1 MFLLVAVAAVTAATT
16 GPIYVAAANQSVTV
30 ATLSGAAVTAGGI
43 YLLPPQ
49 GVSESSPSLV
59 EGAAALVPGGSGT
72 ARTDRYGPAI
82 VTVDVSANLPN
93 PKSQLLV
100 GLDIDARTDVC
111 AHVRIV
117 AGHCPVTSDDIML
130 SSRSAA
136 LLDVHVGSRIHPTEK
151 AQKGLPLVVS
161 GLYQPGDVADPYWW
175 GENFFPYGTPA
186 GTSSLIDDGFVTDG
200 GAAREAAHLP
210 TSLLGQIPLRASDVR
225 ATQIPLMLNQ
235 LTAYENSVGSF
246 HLVASTSLPG
256 LLQTIEL
263 QEHQMRTIVAAVAL
277 ELALLALLVLYQVAA
292 SNGAERS
299 GDLEIAELR
308 GLRRWSVA
316 VIALREPAL
325 LLAIATPA
333 GLVLAWLL
341 VALISPHVFEPG
353 TSSAIDPLAIT
364 VAILTFVAGFAAA
377 ALGSRSLL
385 RPSLAREGRTA
396 ADRRRRR
403 NAGLV
408 DLLAVLLAAA
418 AVVELVST
426 RSGSSSTGGGAPLDP
441 LASLTPGALALVAGV
456 LGARLL
462 PLGARAAARGTR
474 WSPRVG
480 LALASR
486 SIMRRAGVARRVVVL
501 VIAIGVLT
509 FSVAGYYLARANR
522 ATQASFQVGAP
533 IVLTVHVATGVNFLQ
548 AVQAADPSGHEAM
561 AVAKVAATSPT
572 LAVDSTRLASIA
584 SWPAG
589 TTTTPASVQSI
600 ARYLRPTAVPEV
612 TLAGAEAVRFRV
624 QLLESIRPAPQLFLN
639 VFDEREYTDASLSI
653 GAPLLKGSTEVSTS
667 LDGACSLVCRLD
679 SISLVWSP
687 GSGPGSGSVDVP
699 LVFSGVEVRRG
710 GKWVPDDV
718 GLTAPGDWAQ
728 NNAITAG
735 NASSTVTVEA
745 SGNELSATFHV
756 LASTSAPS
764 IGPADL
770 PSVIPSVVTTAL
782 AGVNIDPANPG
793 QFPATGLDGT
803 EFNSASRLEALALP
817 GLGANGAL
825 VDLGL
830 AEAQIQGPP
839 GSVTFEVWCRTT
851 PSAALL
857 QRLAKGGVTVIGTQT
872 AASVASGLAKTA
884 PSLAFDLFVVGA
896 VGATLLALG
905 ALVFSVASDSRRRSI
920 EFAALAAVGVPLRFL
935 RRSLVLEQ
943 VVIVVVG
950 VVLGVAAG
958 LVAGQLS
965 LSLLPEF
972 PPGRQ
977 GPLLPSSVGVGAGAA
992 LLAAGAVLVVLL
1004 VGSVVTSLLTMRR
1017 VRPDNVR
1024 LST

>member
-1 MFLLVAVAAVTAATT
+1 VFLLVAVAAVTAATT

-30 ATLSGAAVTAGGI
+30 ATLSAAAVTSAGI

-59 EGAAALVPGGSGT
+59 DGAAALTPGGSGT
-72 ARTDRYGPAI
+72 APSDRYGPAI
-82 VTVDVSANLPN
+82 VTVDVSASLPN
-93 PKSQLLV
+93 PRSQLLV

-117 AGHCPVTSDDIML
+117 AGHCPVTSDDIIL
-130 SSRSAA
+130 SDRSAA
-136 LLDVHVGSRIHPTEK
+136 LLELRVGSRIHPTEK
-151 AQKGLPLVVS
+151 GQKGAPLVVS
-161 GLYQPGDVADPYWW
+161 GLYQPGSPADSYWW

-186 GTSSLIDDGFVTDG
+186 GTSSLIDDGFVTEG

-210 TSLLGQIPLRASDVR
+210 TSLLGQIPLRASAVR
-225 ATQIPLMLNQ
+225 ATQIPQILNQ
-235 LTAYENSVGSF
+235 LTAYEASVGSF

-308 GLRRWSVA
+308 GLRRRSVA
-316 VIALREPAL
+316 TIALREPAL
-325 LLAIATPA
+325 LLAVATPA
-333 GLVLAWLL
+333 GLALAWLL
-341 VALISPHVFEPG
+341 VALISPHLFEPG
-353 TSSAIDPLAIT
+353 TSATIDLLAVT

-396 ADRRRRR
+396 AERRRRR

-418 AVVELVST
+418 AVVELVAT
-426 RSGSSSTGGGAPLDP
+426 RSSSTGGGGELDP

-462 PLGARAAARGTR
+462 PLGARVVARATR

-501 VIAIGVLT
+501 VIAVGVLT
-509 FSVAGYYLARANR
+509 FSVAGYSLARANR

-533 IVLTVHVATGVNFLQ
+533 VALTVHVAPGVNFLR
-548 AVQAADPSGHEAM
+548 AVQIADPTGHEAM

-572 LAVDSTRLASIA
+572 IAVDSSRLAAVA

-600 ARYLRPTAVPEV
+600 ARYLRPTVAPEV
-612 TLAGAEAVRFRV
+612 VLAGATAVRLRV
-624 QLLESIRPAPQLFLN
+624 QLSASVHPAPQLFLN
-639 VFDEREYTDASLSI
+639 VFDQREYTDASLSL
-653 GAPLLKGSTEVSTS
+653 GGPLRKGTAEVSTS

-687 GSGPGSGSVDVP
+687 GGAVGSASVDVP
-699 LVFSGVEVRRG
+699 LVFSDVEVQRA
-710 GKWVPDDV
+710 GKWAPANLR
-718 GLTAPGDWAQ
+718 LTEPGQWAQ
-728 NNAITAG
+728 DNAITAG
-735 NASSTVTVEA
+735 NPSSTVSVQA
-745 SGNELSATFHV
+745 SGSELSATFHV

-803 EFNSASRLEALALP
+803 EFNSASRVEALTLP

-830 AEAQIQGPP
+830 AQAEMQGPP
-839 GSVTFEVWCRTT
+839 ASVTFQVWCRNP

-857 QRLAKGGVTVIGTQT
+857 QRLANGGVTVLGTAT
-872 AASVASGLAKTA
+872 AASVASELAKTA

-896 VGATLLALG
+896 AGSTLLALG
-905 ALVFSVASDSRRRSI
+905 ALGFSVASDSRRRSI

-977 GPLLPSSVGVGAGAA
+977 GPLLPSSVGTGTGAA

-1004 VGSVVTSLLTMRR
+1004 IGGVVTSLLTMRR